1 MSTSANLH
9 QIYSFRSQK
18 TFTTEALH
26 TKELLHQSLSTQ
38 NSVYTRKT
46 TQCTRQKIWTAK
58 HNKNT
63 QTSATLKCKSLCC
76 KVLHRTGFTPGG
88 AYTPKPLR
96 SKSFFTQMFGPN
108 DFYNRRCLHQQAFT
122 PKTFYTRGI
131 LQQRHFTPKGFL
143 RQKVFTEAFYT
154 GGLLQQ
160 NMFTQCTYYTKQALC
175 IKEFLHQKT
184 LTPPSFVLESFF
196 EMLNHKLFTPIHS
209 HSKRLWQQRCTLH
222 QRPFTPTNPYTRDLL
237 HQKPFLTPGFY
248 AVLISPE
255 HTYIWNFSQTVCTLY
270 TKHFKTPEN
279 LYRGNLLQQRFNK
292 VLHRTTLMLEALY
305 TKEFSLQKAFT

>member
-1 MSTSANLH
+1 
-9 QIYSFRSQK
+9 
-18 TFTTEALH
+18 
-26 TKELLHQSLSTQ
+26 
-38 NSVYTRKT
+38 
-46 TQCTRQKIWTAK
+46 
-58 HNKNT
+58 
-63 QTSATLKCKSLCC
+63 
-76 KVLHRTGFTPGG
+76 
-88 AYTPKPLR
+88 
-96 SKSFFTQMFGPN
+96 MFGPN

-143 RQKVFTEAFYT
+143 RQKVFTETFYT

-209 HSKRLWQQRCTLH
+209 HSKRLWQQRCTLY

-237 HQKPFLTPGFY
+237 HQKPFLTPGFMRFLFHQNTLTSETFHKQS
-248 AVLISPE
+248 A
-255 HTYIWNFSQTVCTLY
+255 HCTPNTLRHQKTFTGETFCNNGSTKFY
-270 TKHFKTPEN
+270 TG
-279 LYRGNLLQQRFNK
+279 RLLC
-292 VLHRTTLMLEALY
+292 
-305 TKEFSLQKAFT
+305 

>member
-1 MSTSANLH
+1 M
-9 QIYSFRSQK
+9 
-18 TFTTEALH
+18 
-26 TKELLHQSLSTQ
+26 
-38 NSVYTRKT
+38 YTA
-46 TQCTRQKIWTAK
+46 KIWTAK

-63 QTSATLKCKSLCC
+63 QTSATLKRKSLCC
-76 KVLHRTGFTPGG
+76 KVLHRTGFTPEG

-143 RQKVFTEAFYT
+143 RQKVFTETFYT

-196 EMLNHKLFTPIHS
+196 EMLN
-209 HSKRLWQQRCTLH
+209 W
-222 QRPFTPTNPYTRDLL
+222 
-237 HQKPFLTPGFY
+237 
-248 AVLISPE
+248 
-255 HTYIWNFSQTVCTLY
+255 
-270 TKHFKTPEN
+270 
-279 LYRGNLLQQRFNK
+279 
-292 VLHRTTLMLEALY
+292 
-305 TKEFSLQKAFT
+305 